1 MQMTLIQQTF
11 KKYDFA
17 GGKRK
22 KLPIFFASLIPLFSA
37 SPSPINFWYKKKIQ
51 TPLVHPPQP
60 PVQNPTPASRP
71 RPSLE
76 KRKELSVMSPPST
89 LEVSRPPES

>member
-1 MQMTLIQQTF
+1 MTLIQQTF
-11 KKYDFA
+11 KKTDFA

-22 KLPIFFASLIPLFSA
+22 KLPIFFASLIS
-37 SPSPINFWYKKKIQ
+37 SPIILRISLAYQFLVQKKNSNSHG
-51 TPLVHPPQP
+51 PRPQP

-76 KRKELSVMSPPST
+76 KRKEQSVRFPSST
-89 LEVSRPPES
+89 LED